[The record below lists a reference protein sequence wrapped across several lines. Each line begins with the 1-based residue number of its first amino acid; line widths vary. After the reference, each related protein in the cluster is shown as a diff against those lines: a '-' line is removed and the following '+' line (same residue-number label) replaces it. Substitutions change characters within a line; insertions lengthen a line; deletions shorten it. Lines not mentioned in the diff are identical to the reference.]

1 MALSARGKCH
11 FHDVGILNSVLGNTT
26 MPNLDNIV
34 VGSLHVAPS
43 LTWSKETMERF
54 YLLWLVAK
62 KVFLHHKY
70 KLGWEEVHSTWEEE
84 AGVIELGGGLSDD
97 DWARVV
103 MVVDKIKKQ
112 CRRTI

>member
-1 MALSARGKCH
+1 MSLQKEAFLALSARGKCH

-70 KLGWEEVHSTWEEE
+70 KY
-84 AGVIELGGGLSDD
+84 
-97 DWARVV
+97 WARVV
-103 MVVDKIKKQ
+103 KVVDKIKKQ